1 MTNRSFLDFN
11 HPSISHLIND
21 KGVVINEDLVKII
34 RTPGV
39 KTTCFSY
46 YDGEDQL
53 VITRNGAKFSSLRKL
68 ND

>member
-1 MTNRSFLDFN
+1 M
-11 HPSISHLIND
+11 
-21 KGVVINEDLVKII
+21 VINEDLVKII

>member
-1 MTNRSFLDFN
+1 MKR
-11 HPSISHLIND
+11 
-21 KGVVINEDLVKII
+21 EDLVKFV